1 MSIRKYLMDAQA
13 NANEGFL
20 GADGFFDDGYNF
32 TANDDFMG
40 ADGGNDMM
48 PASAPTSQPY
58 IIQVANTGSAVSSF
72 QILNSFTFIN
82 NAGFVNGTLSIG
94 NVNISSAIPN
104 VTYQQMLYQFM
115 NNPYSVGLTYIQSAS
130 QNQLLQTISVSTQDA
145 NGNLAQKPLVPTID
159 PYQQQTTVL
168 AMRYGYK
175 IDGFTGLIINQILA
189 NTTVTI
195 NLYPS
200 DNINLARGLAGR
212 PVSREYGSPGI
223 VRSQP
228 VKLVG

>member
-130 QNQLLQTISVSTQDA
+130 QNQLCRLSTHTSSRLQCLPCVMVIKSMVS
-145 NGNLAQKPLVPTID
+145 LV
-159 PYQQQTTVL
+159 
-168 AMRYGYK
+168 
-175 IDGFTGLIINQILA
+175 
-189 NTTVTI
+189 
-195 NLYPS
+195 
-200 DNINLARGLAGR
+200 
-212 PVSREYGSPGI
+212 
-223 VRSQP
+223 
-228 VKLVG
+228 